1 LLAAMGLAT
10 GIDLSALLKV
20 REIVAA
26 ALPDQE
32 LYGFTPLA
40 GLPLGFR
47 GTAMGERVSVFR
59 VL

>member
-1 LLAAMGLAT
+1 MLAAMGLAT

-40 GLPLGFR
+40 GVPLGFR
-47 GTAMGERVSVFR
+47 GTAMSERMKGR
-59 VL
+59 